1 MAKRTSRNI
10 EAKETLDLMRAQIT
24 KLDEQIEKADTL
36 AEKGKKRSAAEE
48 VTYQNIKK
56 QNAELKRKIKN
67 TATNE
72 TQIENLGKKFA
83 NLSKS
88 QQKILQNTV
97 N

>member
-56 QNAELKRKIKN
+56 QNAKHRYKRNSNRKSREKIC
-67 TATNE
+67 
-72 TQIENLGKKFA
+72 Q
-83 NLSKS
+83 S
-88 QQKILQNTV
+88 
-97 N
+97 